1 MDSENKYSRINAL
14 IALYVSG
21 NIDRDSFE
29 RLRQWAGE
37 SEEHRMYVRS
47 RLEGAFSLGLDN
59 GVQGFDK
66 DEGYARFRKR
76 IENAKTVELTLS
88 DGIGVKKSSNRRLL
102 WRAVAGIAAIVL
114 FVLLPFGAYRHGQES
129 VRDAFSRITAETP
142 MGSRSKIN
150 LPDGT
155 VVWLN
160 AGSKLSYS
168 QGFGVDNRNVSLEG
182 EAVFDVR
189 HNTKLPFTIN
199 TKSLDLQ
206 VLGTKFTF
214 SDYSDDATTRV
225 DLIRGKVLLNSKLN
239 DKKAYL
245 YPNQRM
251 ILDKRTGDM
260 RIFDINADASDC
272 WTKDELVFNEET
284 LDVIARKLERRYNVR
299 IKVENSVKTNIFYG
313 SFDGK
318 RNTLN
323 DILSSIV
330 STNHI
335 RCRHENGVYIL
346 Y

>member
-1 MDSENKYSRINAL
+1 
-14 IALYVSG
+14 
-21 NIDRDSFE
+21 
-29 RLRQWAGE
+29 
-37 SEEHRMYVRS
+37 
-47 RLEGAFSLGLDN
+47 
-59 GVQGFDK
+59 
-66 DEGYARFRKR
+66 
-76 IENAKTVELTLS
+76 
-88 DGIGVKKSSNRRLL
+88 
-102 WRAVAGIAAIVL
+102 
-114 FVLLPFGAYRHGQES
+114 
-129 VRDAFSRITAETP
+129 